1 MSFIVFCG
9 LPGSGKSTVARAVAA
24 RVRLPVLDK
33 DDFLEA
39 LFEERGPGDGAWR
52 TTLSREA
59 DERFAAAAR
68 ELPGACLVSW
78 WRPPHV
84 ENPSGTPSEW
94 LADLPAPVVQV
105 HCRCAVETAV
115 ERFLSRRRH
124 PGHLDSV
131 RSRESL
137 RREFAALAD
146 AVPIPDGVVVAV
158 DTERQVDTDL
168 LAEQLRGF
176 AGRVSDD

>member
-1 MSFIVFCG
+1 MSFIVFFG
-9 LPGSGKSTVARAVAA
+9 LPGSGKSTVARDVAA
-24 RVRLPVLDK
+24 RVHLPVLDK

-39 LFEERGPGDGAWR
+39 LFEERGPGDAAWR

-78 WRPPHV
+78 WRPPHIA
-84 ENPSGTPSEW
+84 NPSGTPSEW
-94 LADLPAPVVQV
+94 LAELHGPVVQV
-105 HCRCAVETAV
+105 HCVCRVETAV

-137 RREFAALAD
+137 LREFAELVG
-146 AVPIPDGVVVAV
+146 AVPIPDGVVIEV
-158 DTERQVDTDL
+158 DTEGPVDTDAL
-168 LAEQLRGF
+168 TERIHEFMQT
-176 AGRVSDD
+176 

>member
-1 MSFIVFCG
+1 MPFIVFFG
-9 LPGSGKSTVARAVAA
+9 LPGSGKSTVARDVAE
-24 RVRLPVLDK
+24 RVQLPVLDK

-39 LFEERGPGDGAWR
+39 LFAERGPGDAAWR

-78 WRPPHV
+78 WRPPHID
-84 ENPSGTPSEW
+84 NPSGTPAEW
-94 LADLPAPVVQV
+94 LAELRAPLVQV
-105 HCRCAVETAV
+105 HCICRVETAV

-137 RREFAALAD
+137 LREFAELAG
-146 AVPIPDGVVVAV
+146 AVPIPDGVVIEVNTEQSV
-158 DTERQVDTDL
+158 DIGPLMERI
-168 LAEQLRGF
+168 LAALGM
-176 AGRVSDD
+176 